1 MKYADLAKAK
11 QQMLNV
17 THVATGMVVEF
28 PAFIKQFSD
37 AYDVQWDTTTVY
49 GRMDP
54 VKPYQRT
61 GRTIQLSIDVL
72 ADSEQ
77 MAVKNFKEYSKFIK
91 MLYPVYSA
99 PLNEVGTSVQS
110 ARTIKAP
117 PLLRIKLMNY
127 IQSTKGGGLLGCIS
141 GLKFEPKFDMGHY
154 SDNTGRIFPTAF
166 DISFQFTPLHEE
178 ILGFKAES
186 ADTDGAQE
194 FGSQQYPYSADDI
207 ANIFGGE
214 E

>member
-17 THVATGMVVEF
+17 THVATGTVVEF

-61 GRTIQLSIDVL
+61 GRVIQLSIDVL
-72 ADSEQ
+72 ADSER
-77 MAVKNFKEYSKFIK
+77 MAAKNFKEYSKFIK

-99 PLNEVGTSVQS
+99 PLNQVGTSVES

-154 SDNTGRIFPTAF
+154 GDQTGRILPAVF

-178 ILGFKAES
+178 LLGFKEDAVLQS
-186 ADTDGAQE
+186 GAPE
-194 FGSQQYPYSADDI
+194 FGSNQYPYSADDI
-207 ANIFGGE
+207 NNIFGGDD
-214 E
+214 